1 MSRDHIKLQ
10 VLRHRLHRQSR
21 RRASSRCRPTRR
33 AADAVLG
40 RDHQRPRD
48 FRQTWPE
55 RPRIRGL
62 VRGFRADD
70 HRLAPSSHSSRVPNH
85 GRAADAR
92 GVAASIPTMIGTGS
106 RIISVNLP
114 TVPSASSGPSPGLHT
129 GAGREPGAADCPACV
144 PRVRQSVPWGWI
156 SAGRE
161 PVARLASNL
170 RLTRRRR
177 VRR

>member
-1 MSRDHIKLQ
+1 MSRDHIKLP

-21 RRASSRCRPTRR
+21 RRASSRCRPTQR

-62 VRGFRADD
+62 VRGFRADR
-70 HRLAPSSHSSRVPNH
+70 HRQAPSSHSSRVPNH

-106 RIISVNLP
+106 RIISV
-114 TVPSASSGPSPGLHT
+114 
-129 GAGREPGAADCPACV
+129 
-144 PRVRQSVPWGWI
+144 
-156 SAGRE
+156 
-161 PVARLASNL
+161 
-170 RLTRRRR
+170 
-177 VRR
+177 